1 MDTREQSTRYGY
13 VNNIKCIYLPR
24 VALAM
29 IMCLNSNHTPCRP
42 AAVMNPTASLGCECR
57 ASNAGD

>member
-1 MDTREQSTRYGY
+1 
-13 VNNIKCIYLPR
+13 
-24 VALAM
+24 M